1 LTRARAPGSPRDPAD
16 DLAAGDRLD
25 SAAVPPDPTQPL
37 DRAAKAL
44 VRLLPQRHRAFA
56 LRRIRLAIYRGDA
69 VECPCCG
76 GRFKR
81 FMPGLSHRAT
91 RVCPRCGAQERHR
104 ALWLYMRERTDLFSK
119 ELSILHW
126 APEYALQ
133 RSLSELPRAA
143 YVSADL
149 GGDEAQQHMDMTDVP
164 FKDDAFDLIVC
175 VHVLEHVPDD
185 RRAMREMVRVLKP
198 GGVAMLLVPIVLEQ
212 PTLED
217 PAIVTPEQRKA
228 AYWQEDHVRLY
239 GADFPQRLE
248 EEGFDVTVDRW
259 VRTLDGPALERYGLF
274 PLEDV
279 YVARKAG
286 A

>member
-1 LTRARAPGSPRDPAD
+1 VAD
-16 DLAAGDRLD
+16 L
-25 SAAVPPDPTQPL
+25 TQPL
-37 DRAAKAL
+37 DRVARAL
-44 VRLLPQRHRAFA
+44 VAKLVPAGARRTV
-56 LRRIRLAIYRGDA
+56 LRRLRLAIYRGDQ

-76 GRFKR
+76 GRFSR
-81 FMPGLSHRAT
+81 FMPGLSHRDT

-104 ALWLYMRERTDLFSK
+104 ALWLYMRERTDLFARPK
-119 ELSILHW
+119 LSILHW

-133 RSLSELPRAA
+133 QSLRQLPNAA

-149 GGDEAQQHMDMTDVP
+149 EGDEAMQHMDMTDVP
-164 FKDDAFDLIVC
+164 FKDGAFDLIVC

-185 RRAMREMVRVLKP
+185 RQAMREMARVLKP
-198 GGVAMLLVPIVLEQ
+198 GGMALLLVPIVLER

-217 PAIVTPEQRKA
+217 PAVVTPEQRKE

-248 EEGFDVTVDRW
+248 EEGFAVTVDRW
-259 VRTLDGPALERYGLF
+259 VRSLDQATLTRYGLF

-279 YVARKAG
+279 YVARKPEAG
-286 A
+286 PEPQPGPEA

>member
-1 LTRARAPGSPRDPAD
+1 MP
-16 DLAAGDRLD
+16 DL
-25 SAAVPPDPTQPL
+25 TQPL
-37 DRAAKAL
+37 DRAARAL
-44 VRLLPQRHRAFA
+44 VNTLVPRAQRPFA
-56 LRRIRLAIYRGDA
+56 LRRLRLAIYRGDR

-76 GRFKR
+76 GRFRR
-81 FMPGLSHRAT
+81 FMPGLSHRDT

-104 ALWLYMRERTDLFSK
+104 ALWLYMRERTDLFSRPS
-119 ELSILHW
+119 LSILHW

-133 RSLSELPRAA
+133 RSLGTLPNAA

-149 GGDEAQQHMDMTDVP
+149 DGHEAMQHMDMTDVP
-164 FKDDAFDLIVC
+164 FKDGAFDLIVC

-185 RRAMREMVRVLKP
+185 RRAMREMVRVLRP
-198 GGVAMLLVPIVLEQ
+198 GGMALLLVPIVLER

-217 PAIVTPEQRKA
+217 PAIATPAQRKE

-248 EEGFDVTVDRW
+248 EEGFSVTVDRW
-259 VRTLDGPALERYGLF
+259 VRTLDRATVDRYGLF

-279 YVARKAG
+279 YVATKPGTA
-286 A
+286 AQ

>member
-1 LTRARAPGSPRDPAD
+1 VP
-16 DLAAGDRLD
+16 DL
-25 SAAVPPDPTQPL
+25 TQPL
-37 DRAAKAL
+37 DRAAQVVVKA
-44 VRLLPQRHRAFA
+44 VPSAARPTI
-56 LRRIRLAIYRGDA
+56 LRRLRLGIYKGRE

-76 GRFKR
+76 STFSR
-81 FMPGLSHRAT
+81 FMPGLSHRDT

-104 ALWLYMRERTDLFSK
+104 ALWLYMRERTDLFARDQ
-119 ELSILHW
+119 LSILHW

-133 RSLSELPRAA
+133 RSLSELPNAA

-149 GGDEAQQHMDMTDVP
+149 HGGEASQHMDMTDVP
-164 FKDDAFDLIVC
+164 FKDDSFDLIVC

-185 RRAMREMVRVLKP
+185 RQAIREMVRVLRP
-198 GGVAMLLVPIVLEQ
+198 GGLALLLVPIVLEQ

-217 PAIVTPEQRKA
+217 PSIVTPEQRKE

-248 EEGFDVTVDRW
+248 EEGFEVTVDRW
-259 VRTLDGPALERYGLF
+259 VRTLDRHMLERYGLF

-279 YVARKAG
+279 YVARKPDPAG
-286 A
+286 GDAVREHRPAAG

>member
-1 LTRARAPGSPRDPAD
+1 MHGT
-16 DLAAGDRLD
+16 
-25 SAAVPPDPTQPL
+25 TQML
-37 DRAAKAL
+37 DRVAKAVVGML
-44 VRLLPQRHRAFA
+44 VPAAQRGFV
-56 LRRIRLAIYRGDA
+56 LRRIRLAIYRGDR

-81 FMPGLSHRAT
+81 FMPGLSHRDT

-104 ALWLYMRERTDLFSK
+104 ALWLYMRERTDLFQRDQ
-119 ELSILHW
+119 LSILHW

-133 RSLSELPRAA
+133 RSLGALPNAA

-149 GGDEAQQHMDMTDVP
+149 EGDEAMQHMDMTDVP
-164 FKDDAFDLIVC
+164 FKDGAFDLIVC

-185 RRAMREMVRVLKP
+185 RQAMREMVRVLKP
-198 GGVAMLLVPIVLEQ
+198 GGIAMLLVPIVLEQ

-217 PAIVTPEQRKA
+217 PAIVTPAQRKE

-239 GADFPQRLE
+239 GGDFPQRLE
-248 EEGFDVTVDRW
+248 EEGFSVTVDRW
-259 VRTLDGPALERYGLF
+259 VRTLDRATLDRHGLF
-274 PLEDV
+274 PLEDI
-279 YVARKAG
+279 YVCAKPAD

>member
-1 LTRARAPGSPRDPAD
+1 LRD
-16 DLAAGDRLD
+16 
-25 SAAVPPDPTQPL
+25 VTQPL
-37 DRAAKAL
+37 DRAAQAL
-44 VRLLPQRHRAFA
+44 VRVLVPKDAQRFV
-56 LRRIRLAIYRGDA
+56 LRRVRLVIYRGDG

-76 GRFKR
+76 GRFRR

-104 ALWLYMRERTDLFSK
+104 ALWLYMRERTDLFRRP

-133 RSLSELPRAA
+133 RSLSALPNAA

-149 GGDEAQQHMDMTDVP
+149 AGHEALQHMDMTDVP
-164 FKDDAFDLIVC
+164 FKDGAFDLIVC

-185 RRAMREMVRVLKP
+185 RQAIREMVRVLKP
-198 GGVAMLLVPIVLEQ
+198 GGMALLLVPIVLEQ
-212 PTLED
+212 PTRED
-217 PAIVTPEQRKA
+217 PSITTPEARRE

-239 GADFPQRLE
+239 GGDFPERLE
-248 EEGFDVTVDRW
+248 EEGFEVTVDRW
-259 VRTLDGPALERYGLF
+259 VRTLDRATQERYGLF

-279 YVARKAG
+279 YVARRPRST
-286 A
+286 

>member
-1 LTRARAPGSPRDPAD
+1 MT
-16 DLAAGDRLD
+16 DL
-25 SAAVPPDPTQPL
+25 TQPL
-37 DRAAKAL
+37 DRIAQRIVRAL
-44 VRLLPQRHRAFA
+44 VPAQMRRFV
-56 LRRIRLAIYRGDA
+56 LRRIRLLLYRGDG

-76 GRFKR
+76 GRFSR

-104 ALWLYMRERTDLFSK
+104 ALWLYLRERTDFFGRDI
-119 ELSILHW
+119 SILHW

-133 RSLSELPRAA
+133 RSLSELPNAF

-149 GGDEAQQHMDMTDVP
+149 EGDEAMQHMDITDVP

-185 RRAMREMVRVLKP
+185 RRAMREMARVLRP

-217 PAIVTPEQRKA
+217 PAITSPEQRKQH
-228 AYWQEDHVRLY
+228 YWQEDHVRLY
-239 GADFPQRLE
+239 GGDFKDRLA
-248 EEGFDVTVDRW
+248 EEGLDVTVDGW
-259 VRTLDGPALERYGLF
+259 IRTLDEATLDRYGLF
-274 PLEDV
+274 PLEDI
-279 YVARKAG
+279 YVCAKPRVGAATAAR
-286 A
+286 

>member
-1 LTRARAPGSPRDPAD
+1 
-16 DLAAGDRLD
+16 
-25 SAAVPPDPTQPL
+25 VPDFTQPL
-37 DRAAKAL
+37 DRAAQAL
-44 VRLLPQRHRAFA
+44 VRGLVPASARRTM
-56 LRRIRLAIYRGDA
+56 LRRLRLAIYRGTN

-76 GRFKR
+76 GRFSR
-81 FMPGLSHRAT
+81 FMPGLSHRET

-104 ALWLYMRERTDLFSK
+104 ALWLYMRERTDLFDRPQ
-119 ELSILHW
+119 LSILHW

-133 RSLSELPRAA
+133 RSLSALPNAA

-149 GGDEAQQHMDMTDVP
+149 DGDEAMQHMDMTDVP
-164 FKDDAFDLIVC
+164 FKDGTFDLIVC
-175 VHVLEHVPDD
+175 VHVLEHVQDD

-212 PTLED
+212 PTRED
-217 PAIVTPEQRKA
+217 PEITTPEQRKD

-239 GADFPQRLE
+239 GRDFPQRLQQ
-248 EEGFDVTVDRW
+248 EGFDVTVDGW
-259 VRTLDGPALERYGLF
+259 VRTLDRPTLERYGLF

-279 YVARKAG
+279 YVATKPAE

>member
-1 LTRARAPGSPRDPAD
+1 MP
-16 DLAAGDRLD
+16 DL
-25 SAAVPPDPTQPL
+25 TQPL
-37 DRAAKAL
+37 DRAAQAL
-44 VRLLPQRHRAFA
+44 VRRLVPAAARRTV
-56 LRRIRLAIYRGDA
+56 LRRLRLAIYGGDE

-76 GRFKR
+76 GRFRR

-104 ALWLYMRERTDLFSK
+104 ALWLYMRERTDLF
-119 ELSILHW
+119 ERPQLSILHW

-133 RSLSELPRAA
+133 RSLSSLPNAA

-149 GGDEAQQHMDMTDVP
+149 TGHEAMQHMDMTDFP

-198 GGVAMLLVPIVLEQ
+198 GGVALLLVPIVLEQ

-217 PAIVTPEQRKA
+217 PAIETPEQRRRD
-228 AYWQEDHVRLY
+228 YWQEDHVRLY
-239 GADFPQRLE
+239 GGDFRDRLA
-248 EEGFDVTVDRW
+248 EEGFEVTVDGW
-259 VRTLDGPALERYGLF
+259 IRTLDQATLDRYGLF

-279 YVARKAG
+279 YVCAKPGPSSARAAG
-286 A
+286 